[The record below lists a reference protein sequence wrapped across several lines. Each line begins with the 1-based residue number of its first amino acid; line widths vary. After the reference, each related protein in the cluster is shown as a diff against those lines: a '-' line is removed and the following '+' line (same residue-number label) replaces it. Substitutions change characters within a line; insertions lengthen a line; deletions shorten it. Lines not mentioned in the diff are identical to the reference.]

1 MYDVIIAGGG
11 PAGLAAAL
19 TLGRMLR
26 HTLVLD
32 SGEYRNAPAA
42 ELHNFLSRDGTPPAE
57 LRRIARAQLTPYE
70 TVEVREL
77 TATAAK
83 RDGDEFEV
91 TLSDGSTVRTRRV
104 LLATGVIDELPP
116 IEGLAELW
124 GRSVFHCPYCH
135 GYEHRGRPTAVLG
148 SGPKFA
154 DLALHLTRLSDDV
167 ALCSNGPLDVPDQ
180 VRTALERAGVVLR
193 EEKVTRVHAGDGG
206 LERLE
211 FEAGD
216 DLAREVLY
224 TGGPLRQRSDLAAQL
239 GCHAFED
246 GTVEVD
252 GLGRTSA
259 PGVHA
264 AGDMARAATAP
275 MPAGAIA
282 PAAFT
287 GAMSAAV
294 IDKELHW
301 SDHDLPS
308 LLPR

>member
-1 MYDVIIAGGG
+1 MYEVIIAGGG

-42 ELHNFLSRDGTPPAE
+42 ALHNFLGHDGTPPAD

-70 TVEVREL
+70 TVEIRDL

-83 RDGDEFEV
+83 QTRDGFELA
-91 TLSDGSTVRTRRV
+91 LSDGSTVRTRRL
-104 LLATGVIDELPP
+104 LLATGVVDELPP

-124 GRSVFHCPYCH
+124 GTSVFHCPYCH
-135 GYEHRGRPTAVLG
+135 GFEVRGKPLAVLG

-167 ALCSNGPLDVPDQ
+167 ALCSNGPLEVPDD
-180 VRTALERAGVVLR
+180 VRSALGKAGVQVR
-193 EEKVTRVHAGDGG
+193 EEKVTRVHASAGG

-211 FEAGD
+211 FESGA
-216 DLAREVLY
+216 DLAREALF
-224 TGGPLRQRSDLAAQL
+224 TGGPPRQRSDLAAQL
-239 GCHAFED
+239 GCRTLED

-252 GLGRTSA
+252 QVGRTSVS
-259 PGVHA
+259 GVHA
-264 AGDMARAATAP
+264 AGDMARSATAQ

-287 GAMSAAV
+287 GAVTAAIV
-294 IDKELHW
+294 DKELHW
-301 SDHDLPS
+301 SAHELPS
-308 LLPR
+308 MI